1 MSVAAPVI
9 NHGSVSTF
17 QVESNLNTH
26 LLSVQAR
33 GANKL
38 TAAGLRAVL
47 TALGTYYGSTLST
60 AQQNAMPDFCAHV
73 GAANVT
79 AYVAPGTEATL
90 AAALISAIGTNTVAG

>member
-1 MSVAAPVI
+1 MPVP
-9 NHGSVSTF
+9 NNTLTHGSISTF

-38 TAAGLRAVL
+38 TAAGVRAVL
-47 TALGTYYGSTLST
+47 NALGTYYGSTLSA
-60 AQQNAMPDFCAHV
+60 AQQNAMPDFTCHV
-73 GAANVT
+73 TTANIT

-90 AAALISAIGTNTVAG
+90 AAALITAIGTNTVAG